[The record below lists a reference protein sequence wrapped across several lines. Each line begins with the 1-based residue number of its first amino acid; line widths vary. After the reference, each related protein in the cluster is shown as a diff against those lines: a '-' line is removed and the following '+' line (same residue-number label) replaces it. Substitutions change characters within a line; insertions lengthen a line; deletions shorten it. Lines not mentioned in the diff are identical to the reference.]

1 MSREMKT
8 VSCWICTRCPSS
20 MPVEHIHVIVT
31 DVDGVKEIFL
41 MYDAR
46 LFTLREKP
54 GAQEKT

>member
-1 MSREMKT
+1 
-8 VSCWICTRCPSS
+8 